1 MAGQGDRGGTFRIL
15 GKKCRE
21 RKRDSA
27 IRKAKEMDNV
37 GQGAGGRAH

>member
-27 IRKAKEMDNV
+27 IRKEMDNV